1 MIWSDRAVATWARA
15 NGDAN
20 GVQVLYTNIT
30 PYYIQRYSSSKIWE
44 FEKFSRVS
52 LLFVFF
58 FFFEKKSNFR
68 EEFYSTENYLFVKRR

>member
-20 GVQVLYTNIT
+20 GVQVLYTNIA

-44 FEKFSRVS
+44 F
-52 LLFVFF
+52 
-58 FFFEKKSNFR
+58 
-68 EEFYSTENYLFVKRR
+68 